1 MKKKIIYLLLCLII
15 IGGGIFAWYYY
26 NNQNEDANTKF
37 SLSEQ
42 QWLEKNK
49 NNVVDFYI
57 PANLDVFSYIGKGI
71 FFDYLDSFTDE
82 TELKINAI
90 PYKTLDKKTNYEY
103 AFEIVDKVAKNQ
115 VLIYEDNYV
124 FLSKKQD
131 TINSLSNLRIGVIK
145 DEKNLITKYINDSSI
160 EFVEYESLN
169 DLLDE
174 YAPAIVKGDDL
185 EETAEVDASVTDD
198 KIDGFITL
206 RSYTLSMLFEHGLY
220 INYHLPNLTKKIV
233 LTVNGDSTLNS
244 IVKKYYQR
252 WSNRH
257 FEDAYNNHLLSEYF
271 NYNNITEIEKNALQ
285 EKKYVYGFVKNGA
298 YDLIN
303 NKKLNGINYQII
315 KSFSTFAN
323 VDMDYKDAYL
333 SYSDLV
339 NAFEKNKIDLMFL
352 NGNYKF
358 KNDYLETNK
367 VINSNIVVLAN
378 VKNPIIIN
386 NFSDLGNKSVS
397 VVKNSKIA
405 KTLTD
410 NGIKVK
416 TYNSLDKLLANIDND
431 SIIAIDLENYE
442 YYKRNSLVNYKI
454 VYQYALTS
462 NYSYSVNSEDLTFFN
477 LFNFYLEYNS
487 VNKIIISS
495 YPSIYHVKKS
505 SNILLI
511 LVTLLSLILI
521 LELLGH
527 FRKLVKVF
535 KEKTKHTLSKNDKL
549 KYIDQ
554 LTSLKNRLY
563 LNDSI
568 EKWDNTSIYPQS
580 IIIVNINDLSEI
592 NNNFGYEEGDKVIL
606 EAANILI
613 RTQLPNTEIIRTD
626 GSEFLIYMLEYDE
639 KQTVAYLR
647 KLNKELKELSHG
659 YGAVTG
665 YSMINDGIKTV
676 DDAINEA
683 TLDVKTNKEF
693 QDENKENN
701 LGN

>member
-1 MKKKIIYLLLCLII
+1 M
-15 IGGGIFAWYYY
+15 
-26 NNQNEDANTKF
+26 
-37 SLSEQ
+37 
-42 QWLEKNK
+42 
-49 NNVVDFYI
+49 
-57 PANLDVFSYIGKGI
+57 
-71 FFDYLDSFTDE
+71 
-82 TELKINAI
+82 
-90 PYKTLDKKTNYEY
+90 
-103 AFEIVDKVAKNQ
+103 
-115 VLIYEDNYV
+115 
-124 FLSKKQD
+124 
-131 TINSLSNLRIGVIK
+131 
-145 DEKNLITKYINDSSI
+145 
-160 EFVEYESLN
+160 
-169 DLLDE
+169 
-174 YAPAIVKGDDL
+174 
-185 EETAEVDASVTDD
+185 
-198 KIDGFITL
+198 
-206 RSYTLSMLFEHGLY
+206 
-220 INYHLPNLTKKIV
+220 
-233 LTVNGDSTLNS
+233 
-244 IVKKYYQR
+244 
-252 WSNRH
+252 
-257 FEDAYNNHLLSEYF
+257 
-271 NYNNITEIEKNALQ
+271 
-285 EKKYVYGFVKNGA
+285 
-298 YDLIN
+298 
-303 NKKLNGINYQII
+303 
-315 KSFSTFAN
+315 
-323 VDMDYKDAYL
+323 
-333 SYSDLV
+333 
-339 NAFEKNKIDLMFL
+339 
-352 NGNYKF
+352 
-358 KNDYLETNK
+358 
-367 VINSNIVVLAN
+367 
-378 VKNPIIIN
+378 
-386 NFSDLGNKSVS
+386 
-397 VVKNSKIA
+397 
-405 KTLTD
+405 
-410 NGIKVK
+410 
-416 TYNSLDKLLANIDND
+416 
-431 SIIAIDLENYE
+431 
-442 YYKRNSLVNYKI
+442 
-454 VYQYALTS
+454 
-462 NYSYSVNSEDLTFFN
+462 
-477 LFNFYLEYNS
+477 EYNS